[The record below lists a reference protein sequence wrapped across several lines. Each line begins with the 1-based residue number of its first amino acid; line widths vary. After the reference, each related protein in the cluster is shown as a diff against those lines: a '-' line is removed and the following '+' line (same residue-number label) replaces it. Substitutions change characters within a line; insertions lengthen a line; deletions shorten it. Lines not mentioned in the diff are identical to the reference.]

1 MSLLHKLPA
10 VIAKGNRRVGRGYG
24 STKGGHTSSRGTK
37 GQLSRNGGKIPLWF
51 EGGQLQLTKRL
62 PWQRGKG
69 RLKSLG
75 KYQEVNLQDVLNKG
89 LTSVTP
95 QSLFEAGLIKQTKY
109 PVRVIGLG
117 EVKSKMTFEGV
128 ATSGPVRERVE
139 KAGGSVT
146 V

>member
-1 MSLLHKLPA
+1 MSLIHKLPA
-10 VIAKGNRRVGRGYG
+10 VTAKGLRRVGRGYG
-24 STKGGHTSSRGTK
+24 STKGGHTSGRGTK
-37 GQLSRNGGKIPLWF
+37 GQLSRNGGKLPIWF

-69 RLKSLG
+69 RLKSFG
-75 KYQEVNLQDVLNKG
+75 KYQEVNLKDVLDKG
-89 LTSVTP
+89 LKTVSP
-95 QSLFEAGLIKQTKY
+95 QTLLEAGLIAETKY

-117 EVKSKMTFEGV
+117 EITTKMQFEGV
-128 ATSGPVRERVE
+128 ATSAPVRERVE